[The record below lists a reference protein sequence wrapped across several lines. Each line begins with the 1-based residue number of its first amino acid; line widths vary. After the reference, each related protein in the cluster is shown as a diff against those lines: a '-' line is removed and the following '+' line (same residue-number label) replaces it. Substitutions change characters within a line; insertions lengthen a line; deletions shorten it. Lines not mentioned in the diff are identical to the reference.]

1 MNIDEEIKRKII
13 DLRNQHKKKINGYPG
28 PRHVLDLANELEL
41 TPDQQNNITAI
52 YEDMKLKAEKLGQE
66 IIHIEKVANEGFANR
81 SITDETLHQLILK
94 SGEIYGQLR
103 YIHLSTHLKMM
114 DILSLEQVDLYNQLR
129 GYSIKKDH
137 SH

>member
-1 MNIDEEIKRKII
+1 
-13 DLRNQHKKKINGYPG
+13 
-28 PRHVLDLANELEL
+28 
-41 TPDQQNNITAI
+41 
-52 YEDMKLKAEKLGQE
+52 MKMKAEKLGQE

-81 SITDETLHQLILK
+81 SITDEILEQLILK